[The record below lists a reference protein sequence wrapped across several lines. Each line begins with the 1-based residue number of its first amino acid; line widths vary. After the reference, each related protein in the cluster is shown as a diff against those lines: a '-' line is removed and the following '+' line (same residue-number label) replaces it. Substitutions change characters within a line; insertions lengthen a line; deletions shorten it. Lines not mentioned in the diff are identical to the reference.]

1 MVDQVVVLVLE
12 MAQQD
17 REIFQIHL
25 LHLKEI
31 MVVLV
36 RTVVAEEEQEVL
48 VVTALVAQDMH
59 LH

>member
-1 MVDQVVVLVLE
+1 
-12 MAQQD
+12 
-17 REIFQIHL
+17 
-25 LHLKEI
+25 